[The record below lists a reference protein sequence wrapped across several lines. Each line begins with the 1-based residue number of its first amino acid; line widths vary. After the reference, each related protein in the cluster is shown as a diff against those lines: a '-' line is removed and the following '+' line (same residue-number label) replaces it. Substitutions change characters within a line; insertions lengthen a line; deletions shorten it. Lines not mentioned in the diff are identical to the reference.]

1 MKKVKLLFMFVMIL
15 TLVLSACAPQAPAE
29 EPMADE
35 PAAEEA
41 MAEEPAAEEP
51 AAEEPMEEPMEEEA
65 MEEETGAIVADEATS
80 TPVVLEEGSAFGE
93 APMLAEMVAAGDLP
107 PVEERLPVADDIM
120 VVSGVDGI
128 GEYGGTWPL
137 LS

>member
-1 MKKVKLLFMFVMIL
+1 MKSTKFFLLLSLLVAVAMIL
-15 TLVLSACAPQAPAE
+15 AACGGQP
-29 EPMADE
+29 
-35 PAAEEA
+35 
-41 MAEEPAAEEP
+41 
-51 AAEEPMEEPMEEEA
+51 AEEPMEEPMEEEA